1 MNISIEDLLR
11 EIDRLRDRLQE
22 SEETIRAIRQ
32 GEVDAIMVSDTSGEQ
47 VFTLR
52 TADRTY
58 RAIIEEM
65 NEAAATLTVEGT
77 ILFGNTAFAQ
87 LLRLAPETVAG
98 FTIHDAVPPDEM
110 ELFEAM
116 LRKAGRDGV
125 RGEIS
130 FVTTG
135 GKPVPVFLSMKRL
148 EDIDPPILSLLATD
162 LSDQKRN
169 ERIVA
174 EGKLAST
181 ILEQV
186 SEAVLVCDN
195 QGRITHASRT
205 ANALCREYPVNKHFD
220 AIFSLSVLDDLPQAQ
235 ATRIDFSFI
244 RKQNISR
251 IETRFH
257 RKNGPDLD
265 LLISAAPLSDE
276 QGERMG
282 LVVTMVDIT
291 ERRAILQDLRETKD
305 QLLKTNQEL
314 ESRVRLRTAELE
326 TANKAKD
333 EFLANMS
340 HEIRTPMTGVFGIIE
355 SLLQRD
361 LPEDVQ
367 EDLHMVL
374 EAADSVLTL
383 LGDLF
388 DLSRIELGQLDL
400 HPTAFE
406 IRPMIRSIVGPFHS
420 QARAKGLDFNL
431 SIEDLPDQVIG
442 DRYRMAQV
450 LKNLISNAIK
460 FTDQGSIHV
469 EVRAEGER
477 EDTVRLRFT
486 VSDTGIGI
494 PPEQQQDIFHPFTQL
509 DSSYSKKFS
518 GMGLGLTISRSL
530 VERMGGKI
538 EMESEPGKGA
548 RFTFSLDC
556 GKVPEEEPGPGKP
569 SFSLA
574 DLPSLTVLLAEDNK
588 VNRIFL
594 RRALET
600 AGHKLI
606 EAENGREALEK
617 VADNRV
623 DLILMD
629 IQMPEM
635 DGIEATKTIHADA
648 LAPGVPI
655 IALTAYALKGDR
667 EKFLDAGMDGYVSKP
682 VDFNVL
688 AEVIRSLLE
697 KERA

>member
-1 MNISIEDLLR
+1 
-11 EIDRLRDRLQE
+11 
-22 SEETIRAIRQ
+22 
-32 GEVDAIMVSDTSGEQ
+32 
-47 VFTLR
+47 
-52 TADRTY
+52 
-58 RAIIEEM
+58 
-65 NEAAATLTVEGT
+65 
-77 ILFGNTAFAQ
+77 
-87 LLRLAPETVAG
+87 
-98 FTIHDAVPPDEM
+98 
-110 ELFEAM
+110 
-116 LRKAGRDGV
+116 
-125 RGEIS
+125 
-130 FVTTG
+130 
-135 GKPVPVFLSMKRL
+135 
-148 EDIDPPILSLLATD
+148 
-162 LSDQKRN
+162 
-169 ERIVA
+169 
-174 EGKLAST
+174 
-181 ILEQV
+181 
-186 SEAVLVCDN
+186 
-195 QGRITHASRT
+195 
-205 ANALCREYPVNKHFD
+205 
-220 AIFSLSVLDDLPQAQ
+220 
-235 ATRIDFSFI
+235 
-244 RKQNISR
+244 
-251 IETRFH
+251 
-257 RKNGPDLD
+257 
-265 LLISAAPLSDE
+265 
-276 QGERMG
+276 
-282 LVVTMVDIT
+282 VVTMVDIT

-460 FTDQGSIHV
+460 FTDQGSVHV

-477 EDTVRLRFT
+477 EDTVKLRFT

-588 VNRIFL
+588 VNRLFL
-594 RRALET
+594 RRALEA
-600 AGHKLI
+600 AGHNPI
-606 EAENGREALEK
+606 EAEHGREALEK
-617 VADNRV
+617 VASNRV

-635 DGIEATKTIHADA
+635 DGIEATKKIHADA

-655 IALTAYALKGDR
+655 IALTAYAMKGDR

-682 VDFNVL
+682 IDFNDL
-688 AEVIRSLLE
+688 AEVIKSLLE
-697 KERA
+697 KARA